1 MPLCCEIWN
10 SARKPV
16 MKIET
21 IDRIDLRTLIC
32 FERVAVLGSF
42 AAAGRQLDIPR
53 AAVSRLILQLED
65 QVGTKL
71 FQRTTRSVTLTNE
84 GNELVLAAGPALS
97 DLRTALMESTAT
109 GTDLRGSVSF
119 SVSQAFGRSFVLPA
133 LPEFRRKYPE
143 VRIEMM
149 TADNLNDL
157 VVQGLDF
164 TIRLGELPDSSL
176 VSRKLAEVEIV
187 LAVPKSLLK
196 GHPPPKNFDSLAD
209 LPAIGFRI
217 PGTRSI
223 YRWEFRKGEDVFSM
237 TPDDAR
243 VISDS
248 VDDVASL
255 VAQGAGV
262 SLVPRYLV
270 EDLITSGDVV
280 VGLPAYRI
288 PSIPAHLCFP
298 RRGKRPKRVE
308 ALVSHL
314 ATHIKRELG

>member
-1 MPLCCEIWN
+1 
-10 SARKPV
+10 

-42 AAAGRQLDIPR
+42 AAAGRQLDMPR
-53 AAVSRLILQLED
+53 AAVSRVILQLEE

-71 FQRTTRSVTLTNE
+71 FQRTTRSVTLTHE
-84 GNELVLAAGPALS
+84 GRALAEAAGPALS
-97 DLRTALMESTAT
+97 DLRIALIETKT
-109 GTDLRGSVSF
+109 TETDLRGSVSF
-119 SVSQAFGRSFVLPA
+119 SVSQAFGRRFVLPA
-133 LPEFRRKYPE
+133 LSTFREAFPE

-149 TADNLNDL
+149 TADNLEDL

-196 GHPPPKNFDSLAD
+196 GHPPPKVFADLAG

-217 PGTRSI
+217 PGTRSM
-223 YRWEFRKGEDVFSM
+223 YRWDFRKRGEVFSKA
-237 TPDDAR
+237 PDDAS
-243 VISDS
+243 VITDS

-262 SLVPRYLV
+262 SPVPRYLV
-270 EDLITSGDVV
+270 EDLIASGDIV
-280 VGLPAYRI
+280 VGLAGYRI

-298 RRGKRPKRVE
+298 GRGKRPKRVE
-308 ALVSHL
+308 ALVPHL
-314 ATHIKRELG
+314 ATHIKRALG